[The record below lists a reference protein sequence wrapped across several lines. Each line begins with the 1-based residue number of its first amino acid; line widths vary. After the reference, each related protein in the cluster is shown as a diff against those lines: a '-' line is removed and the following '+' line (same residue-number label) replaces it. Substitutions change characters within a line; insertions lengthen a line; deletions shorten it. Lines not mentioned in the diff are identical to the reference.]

1 METLVILIMICLSL
15 LIIYLFD
22 KFFEGKG
29 LIWAMILLNLI
40 AFAMSFKIANIYHS
54 NINCSIIPEVGLFG
68 ALYLY
73 LIKYDEK
80 NIKKIIMP
88 TILSCVFF
96 SLMMIISL
104 YYIPS
109 ITETISINMELAIK
123 NNIKILGI
131 YPIMIAISQYFTS
144 KLVTMLKKIKTN
156 NYLIMLLT
164 YIITSTIYSIVCYLL
179 CYINVLSV
187 KEAIFL
193 GVSTYI
199 LGLIITTI
207 ESLFIYLYTVKKVKK

>member
-15 LIIYLFD
+15 ITIYLLD
-22 KFFEGKG
+22 KFFENKG
-29 LIWAMILLNLI
+29 LIYAMIILNLI
-40 AFAMSFKIANIYHS
+40 SFAMSFKIANTFNS
-54 NINCSIIPEVGLFG
+54 NVNCSIIAEIGLFG

-80 NIKKIIMP
+80 DIFKIIKI
-88 TILSCVFF
+88 TLISSIFF
-96 SLMMIISL
+96 AFMMLVLL

-131 YPIMIAISQYFTS
+131 YPIMIALSQYGVA
-144 KLVTMLKKIKTN
+144 KLVAMLKKIKTN
-156 NYLIMLLT
+156 YYLIMILS
-164 YIITSTIYSIVCYLL
+164 YIITSTIYTVISYLL
-179 CYINVLSV
+179 CYIKVLSI
-187 KEAIFL
+187 KESIFL

-207 ESLFIYLYTVKKVKK
+207 ESLFIYLYLTKKVKK